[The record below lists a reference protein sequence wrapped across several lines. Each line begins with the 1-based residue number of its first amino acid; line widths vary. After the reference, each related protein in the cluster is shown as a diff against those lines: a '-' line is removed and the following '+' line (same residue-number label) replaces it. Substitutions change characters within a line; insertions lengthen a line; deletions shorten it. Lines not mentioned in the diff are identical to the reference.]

1 MNYGNHKLDVKFS
14 KVFSSK
20 CFVLYGVGNLGK
32 FNFKRNE
39 KCDRWIFNYE
49 KAYKIYFSESQV
61 VNELVN
67 MGMDAIA
74 REEWESDYLDSKKS
88 NIITILEA
96 KNIEEINE
104 LKIRV
109 NQSSKRAI

>member
-1 MNYGNHKLDVKFS
+1 MWVEVVVQHATLPIGFIYVQVLGLDMNYGNHKLDVKFS

-67 MGMDAIA
+67 MVIDSIG
-74 REEWESDYLDSKKS
+74 REE
-88 NIITILEA
+88 
-96 KNIEEINE
+96 
-104 LKIRV
+104 
-109 NQSSKRAI
+109 

>member
-67 MGMDAIA
+67 MVIDSIG
-74 REEWESDYLDSKKS
+74 REEWESNYLDGKKS

>member
-1 MNYGNHKLDVKFS
+1 MKYS

-20 CFVLYGVGNLGK
+20 CFVLEGVGNLGK

-67 MGMDAIA
+67 MVIDSIG
-74 REEWESDYLDSKKS
+74 REE
-88 NIITILEA
+88 
-96 KNIEEINE
+96 
-104 LKIRV
+104 
-109 NQSSKRAI
+109 

>member
-1 MNYGNHKLDVKFS
+1 MWVEVVVQHATLPIGFIYVQVLGLDMNYGNHKLDVKFS

-39 KCDRWIFNYE
+39 KCDYWIFNYE
-49 KAYKIYFSESQV
+49 KAYTIYFSESQV

-67 MGMDAIA
+67 MVIDSIG
-74 REEWESDYLDSKKS
+74 REE
-88 NIITILEA
+88 
-96 KNIEEINE
+96 
-104 LKIRV
+104 
-109 NQSSKRAI
+109 